1 MAETDC
7 MMRINE
13 VRELDNTEL
22 DKELGEQERGLMNLR
37 FRKATLQLTNTN
49 ELKTARRTIARIKT
63 VLRERAITSGL
74 ETESPASD
82 EAAETAPVSDTD
94 NATENEG
101 E

>member
-1 MAETDC
+1 
-7 MMRINE
+7 MRISE

-49 ELKTARRTIARIKT
+49 ELKGARRTIARIKT
-63 VLRERAITSGL
+63 VLRERAITSAL
-74 ETESPASD
+74 ETEKPISD
-82 EAAETAPVSDTD
+82 KPVETAPAADTD
-94 NATENEG
+94 ITEENEG